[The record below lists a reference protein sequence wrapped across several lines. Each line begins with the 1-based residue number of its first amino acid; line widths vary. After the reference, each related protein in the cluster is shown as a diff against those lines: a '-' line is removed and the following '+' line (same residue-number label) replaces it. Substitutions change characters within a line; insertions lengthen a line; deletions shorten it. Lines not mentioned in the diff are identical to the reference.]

1 MTDLEEGGG
10 GGYSKDYWDIVF
22 DQLSKRRLFKLA
34 LAVLALLYA
43 SAIYAPLIAN
53 DRPYVLA
60 AINYDTY
67 ERALKTLYPATMGL
81 RARVEKTPAEFLAER
96 TEGTQTYAE
105 AVHGE
110 EQAVVDRVATLSG
123 FLGAEPREQLAGMRA
138 DAEEA
143 ARLALAGQHAEA
155 KELATALKD
164 RAKGL
169 RASLVPIRSGRSGE
183 EGGQV
188 RLRGAT
194 VYPLLDAT
202 TSPEVFFMVLWAF
215 VLAWPLWNRLVNVV
229 LLRRDRDRIRG
240 WRRIKLGTVLGT
252 SVLAAVGW
260 HATIGGELTFDPA
273 PYKELI
279 TQGKIEVERVVFPP
293 LALGFDE
300 PHQSE
305 AFRPPTW
312 RRKAEINKEGFYV
325 HGARAPT
332 EQAGG
337 VTVAAQPVDV
347 RFGEPE
353 RNSPLRHVLGTDRL
367 GRDLLVRA
375 LYGGRVSLSVGL
387 VSTVILMVVGILI
400 GCIAGYF
407 GGRVDIL
414 ISRFIEVVLCF
425 PVFFLILVV
434 VAFVGPSILNIM
446 IIIGLL
452 RWTGIARL
460 ARGEFLRL
468 KELDFVV
475 SAKGLGFS
483 TPRIV
488 FRHMLPNAMGPLLVA
503 ASFSVAAGILIE
515 SALSF
520 LGFGI
525 QMPIPSWGS
534 LVNESKNAAHWWI
547 HMFPGLLIFVTV
559 LCYNLVGD
567 GVRDAMD
574 PKLKA

>member
-1 MTDLEEGGG
+1 MSDGQ
-10 GGYSKDYWDIVF
+10 GYSKDYWDIVF

-34 LAVLALLYA
+34 LAALALLYGA
-43 SAIYAPLIAN
+43 AIYAPLIAN
-53 DRPYVLA
+53 DRPYVLEA
-60 AINYDTY
+60 VNFAEYD
-67 ERALKTLYPATMGL
+67 RALKTLYPATMGL
-81 RARVEKTPAEFLAER
+81 RARVGKTPEEFLEDR
-96 TEGTQTYAE
+96 TEGSTQTYEE
-105 AVHGE
+105 AVRTE

-123 FLGAEPREQLAGMRA
+123 FLVTEHQAALDAVRVE
-138 DAEEA
+138 AEEA
-143 ARLALAGQHAEA
+143 AALALAGKHDEA
-155 KELATALKD
+155 KELATGMKD
-164 RAKGL
+164 RAKQL
-169 RASLVPIRSGRSGE
+169 RSALAPVRAGE
-183 EGGQV
+183 EGGEV
-188 RLRGAT
+188 ELLGAT
-194 VYPLLDAT
+194 SYPLRDST
-202 TSPEVFFMVLWAF
+202 TSAEVFFMVLWAF
-215 VLAWPLWNRLVNVV
+215 VLSWPFWNRLVNAAV
-229 LLRRDRDRIRG
+229 LRRNRDRIREC
-240 WRRIKLGTVLGT
+240 RRVKLGAVLGLP
-252 SVLAAVGW
+252 VLAALGW
-260 HATIGGELTFDPA
+260 QLTIGGEMSFDPA

-279 TQGKIEVERVVFPP
+279 SRGEIVVKRVVFPP

-300 PHQSE
+300 PHQAE

-312 RRKAEINKEGFYV
+312 RRNSEISEEGFYV
-325 HGARAPT
+325 HGARAPI

-337 VTVAAQPVDV
+337 VTVVALPVDV
-347 RFGEPE
+347 RYGEPA
-353 RNSPLRHVLGTDRL
+353 RNAKLRHILGTDRL

-414 ISRFIEVVLCF
+414 ISRFIEVILCF

-434 VAFVGPSILNIM
+434 VAFIGPSILNIM

-460 ARGEFLRL
+460 ARAEFLRL

-475 SAKGLGFS
+475 ASRGLGFS

-488 FRHMLPNAMGPLLVA
+488 FRHMLPNAMGPLIVA

-547 HMFPGLLIFVTV
+547 HLFPGLLIFVTV

-574 PKLKA
+574 PKLKS